1 MCSICNSWRS
11 HAGTGCESRGA
22 RGWDAWRVAAASLLV
37 ACFPFPSLP
46 FPPSQHVFLFG
57 SGGTG
62 DQTRAANMSLAP
74 RPRAMDR
81 GRPRCRHACTYICT
95 IQYGGERA
103 VTGRRR
109 RRRRRRNSA
118 LRVYFEM
125 QANTNRARV
134 WRTRWPTRQCTWAE
148 QGSERLKRQ

>member
-1 MCSICNSWRS
+1 MRVGRLFQFFFCVCSICNSWRS

-37 ACFPFPSLP
+37 ACFPFPSHSLP

-95 IQYGGERA
+95 IQYGGGEGGDRPP
-103 VTGRRR
+103 TTT
-109 RRRRRRNSA
+109 
-118 LRVYFEM
+118 
-125 QANTNRARV
+125 NTNRARV